1 MPASA
6 TTPTTTQSTTLLSS
20 PVRGL
25 TEVPAAVRPSP
36 ANAQTGRTVRHRIMQ
51 RSIAISLFFITIHP
65 SFRLMMIILYHMTDG
80 ISTENYAAQPYS
92 LPPDM
97 KISPPVAGRSPVY
110 VFVKAPVSLCSASP
124 PEGGDVSFPVHPEY
138 YMMMA
143 SFGQAPWQVPQ
154 ATQRS
159 SSRTQVF
166 ALRSTVSAPAGQ
178 LRAQSVQ

>member
-6 TTPTTTQSTTLLSS
+6 TTPTTIQSTTLLSS

-25 TEVPAAVRPSP
+25 PEVPAAVRPSP
-36 ANAQTGRTVRHRIMQ
+36 ANAQTGRTVKQRIMQ
-51 RSIAISLFFITIHP
+51 RSNANSLFFITVHP
-65 SFRLMMIILYHMTDG
+65 SFRLMIVLLYHRTEG
-80 ISTENYAAQPYS
+80 ISTVNYAASPYS
-92 LPPDM
+92 LPHDAYR
-97 KISPPVAGRSPVY
+97 PVFGRGKST
-110 VFVKAPVSLCSASP
+110 SP
-124 PEGGDVSFPVHPEY
+124 PEGGDVLFPVLPEY

-154 ATQRS
+154 ATHRS